1 MAHLIQYSTD
11 ASHYDGPFG
20 GGHPWLSAGM
30 GYIFVTDSGKVIA
43 VDGGHPVDAEDFL
56 ALIEEN
62 SPDATVDTWIV
73 THPHIDHYS
82 ALRGIVT
89 DHPGRIKIK
98 NIVFRFPPEFKDG
111 GGSGILDVISYMD
124 EVLEKS
130 GARHIIPSQGDVLT
144 VGDAEIKFYFTP
156 EDISYVFGKNSLS
169 LIFSVSIGG
178 KKVMITG
185 DSGRDILERV
195 VNKYGEELK
204 CDVIQLPH
212 HGLCDTGHAEF
223 YAAAGADTVLIPTSK
238 GGYMAM
244 KREEYAEDIKP
255 NRDIEAS
262 ASAVY
267 RSFEGTVKITL

>member
-30 GYIFVTDSGKVIA
+30 GYLIVTDQGDVIA

-62 SPDATVDTWIV
+62 SPNSTIDTWII

-82 ALRGIVT
+82 ALRGIVM
-89 DHPGRIKIK
+89 DHPDRIKIK

-111 GGSGILDVISYMD
+111 DGNGILDVISYMD

-130 GARHIIPSQGDVLT
+130 GARHIIPS
-144 VGDAEIKFYFTP
+144 VGDTLNVGSAEIKFYFTP
-156 EDISYVFGKNSLS
+156 EDISFVFGKNSLS
-169 LIFSVSIGG
+169 LIFSVTADG

-195 VNKYGEELK
+195 VKKFGDELK

-223 YAAAGADTVLIPTSK
+223 YSAADPDTVLIPTSK

-244 KREEYAEDIKP
+244 QREEYSESGEP
-255 NRDIEAS
+255 NRNVEAS
-262 ASAVY
+262 ASQVY
-267 RSFEGTVKITL
+267 RSFEGTVKIAL